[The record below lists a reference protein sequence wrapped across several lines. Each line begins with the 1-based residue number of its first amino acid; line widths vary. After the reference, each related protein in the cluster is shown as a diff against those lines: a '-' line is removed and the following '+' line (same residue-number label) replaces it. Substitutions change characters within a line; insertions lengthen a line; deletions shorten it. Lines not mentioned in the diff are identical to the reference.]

1 MQHALDERGALCARP
16 PLPSPPREPALDLTA
31 SWARAV
37 DEGTFWLD
45 SGQSPYVGDARIV
58 YHPPI
63 LLFMHSALGALPA
76 PTPGFWTFALLA
88 LADVAAA
95 QALAQLV
102 LRAPASAL
110 RTAVPRRA
118 SAAAWLYLLNPQVVA
133 PCVAG
138 STAGLTNAATLLSLS
153 LAMRGPGASPLSV
166 AARADG
172 VRCD

>member
-1 MQHALDERGALCARP
+1 M
-16 PLPSPPREPALDLTA
+16 
-31 SWARAV
+31 

-76 PTPGFWTFALLA
+76 PAPGFWTFALLA
-88 LADVAAA
+88 LADVVAA

-166 AARADG
+166 AARAPG